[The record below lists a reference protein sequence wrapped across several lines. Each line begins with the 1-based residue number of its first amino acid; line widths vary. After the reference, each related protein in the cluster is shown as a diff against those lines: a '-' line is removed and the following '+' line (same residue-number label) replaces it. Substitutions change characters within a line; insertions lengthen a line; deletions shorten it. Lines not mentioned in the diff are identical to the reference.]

1 MSGDLLGDLG
11 VVVNSP
17 GIIVND
23 LGVIENEILGDAS
36 VSGLIG
42 RQGEATFQQMKKL
55 ADEAGW
61 PAALTPEIVAADKGW
76 QKAKEDVNDAG
87 VTAKAPAA
95 AQQLS
100 AASAK
105 LDSMVARL
113 EAYLKDRGATKAGVS
128 LAKAGAPSSAKGDAA
143 PPSGSSVLSAV
154 DKPGSGDMLDVLNR
168 QYGPMPVWAWG
179 ATGVGLLAGYYFLI
193 KRRDR

>member
-1 MSGDLLGDLG
+1 MSADLLGDLG

-42 RQGEATFQQMKKL
+42 RQGEAAFQRMKKL

-61 PAALTPEIVAADKGW
+61 PASLTPEIVAADKGW

-87 VTAKAPAA
+87 VTPKAPAA
-95 AQQLS
+95 AQQL
-100 AASAK
+100 ATASAK
-105 LDSMVARL
+105 LDAMIARL
-113 EAYLKDRGATKAGVS
+113 EAYLKDRSAVRTGGSPPPKNDGTSSSGV
-128 LAKAGAPSSAKGDAA
+128 AAGAADRQ
-143 PPSGSSVLSAV
+143 V
-154 DKPGSGDMLDVLNR
+154 DKPASGDMLDALNR
-168 QYGPMPVWAWG
+168 QYGPLPLWG
-179 ATGVGLLAGYYFLI
+179 WGVAGAGLLTAGYFLI
-193 KRRDR
+193 GRRDR